1 MNLSISLGAN
11 PAGNRAIFSLFRETT
26 FMLTHLFRTHPA
38 KVGETYFEH
47 MAFAFGFSFRLFR
60 AALAALLHGVVPALC
75 ETTASSDVLAMNE
88 EIRRR
93 RAQMAA
99 AE

>member
-1 MNLSISLGAN
+1 MNLSMILGAN
-11 PAGNRAIFSLFRETT
+11 PVANRAIFRLFREMTCMFT
-26 FMLTHLFRTHPA
+26 RLFRDHPA
-38 KVGETYFEH
+38 KVGETYVEH
-47 MAFAFGFSFRLFR
+47 MAFAFGFSLRLFR
-60 AALAALLHGVVPALC
+60 AGLAALLHGVVPALC
-75 ETTASSDVLAMNE
+75 ETTASSEVLAMNE